1 MFSSIRSRVIVIVIL
16 IGICVWQMIPTTVRV
31 RSVASDGRPIDTLQ
45 TLTRPA
51 LGLDLQGGMHLA
63 LELDQSRTI
72 SSDPA
77 RDLELA
83 LTVMRKRIDEFGV
96 AEPLVQKV
104 GDERIVVELPGVRDP
119 ARAKAVVQ
127 RTAALEFR
135 ITDETSAL
143 DKAMPAMDRV
153 LRQLGVK
160 AGPGQVDAPSAVTEL
175 LGGDS
180 ASDSTAADTTELI
193 GGMLAGLIKPAGEVG
208 LQPMP
213 GEYAVPEAAWVRVDS
228 ALRINEVARLLP
240 RGVTWRWA
248 GTQLSIG
255 AQPYRLL
262 YILDNE
268 VMISGEYL
276 EDAQAQ
282 LDPVTQ
288 GAIVTFTL
296 SRSGGRIFGRKTAAH
311 VNDYMAIILD
321 DRVQGRPPVIQ
332 SQINRNGQITLGG
345 RTIQEAQ
352 DLALTLKAG
361 ALPIPLK
368 IVEERQ
374 VGATLGKDAINAGI
388 WASVIGTLFVVI
400 VMIAYYKAAGVL
412 AILALLLYILFSVGG
427 LAAVGATLT
436 LPGLAGL
443 ALSIGIAVDANVLIF
458 EGIREQLE
466 LGKTVR
472 LAIDEGFKH
481 AMSAIIDSNVTTA
494 LTAAFLFQFGT
505 GPVQGFAVTLIIGIA
520 ASMVTAIFVTRT
532 FFMIWLERK
541 PAMNTLSI

>member
-1 MFSSIRSRVIVIVIL
+1 MFSSIRNRLIVIIIL
-16 IGICVWQMIPTTVRV
+16 IGVCIWQMIPREVRV
-31 RSVASDGRPIDTLQ
+31 RTVINGQPIDTVR
-45 TLTRPA
+45 TVTSPA

-63 LELDQSRTI
+63 LELDQSRTV

-96 AEPLVQKV
+96 AEPLVQRV
-104 GDERIVVELPGVRDP
+104 GDERIVVELPGIDDP

-143 DKAMPAMDRV
+143 DRAIPAMDRV
-153 LRQLGVK
+153 LKQLGVK
-160 AGPGQVDAPSAVTEL
+160 AGPGQVDAPSAVSEL
-175 LGGDS
+175 LGGDTTG
-180 ASDSTAADTTELI
+180 DSTAADTTELI
-193 GGMLAGLIKPAGEVG
+193 GGMLAGLIQESGAVG
-208 LQPMP
+208 LQPMA

-228 ALRINEVARLLP
+228 ALRLTEVARLLP
-240 RGVTWRWA
+240 RNVTWRWNA
-248 GTQLSIG
+248 GPLSIG

-262 YILDNE
+262 YVLDSE
-268 VMISGEYL
+268 VMISGQYL

-288 GAIVTFTL
+288 GAIVSFTL

-374 VGATLGKDAINAGI
+374 VGPSLGRDAIEAGI
-388 WASVIGTLFVVI
+388 WASVIGIAFVVI
-400 VMIAYYKAAGVL
+400 VIVTYYRVAGLL
-412 AILALLLYILFSVGG
+412 AILALLLYILFSLGG

-458 EGIREQLE
+458 ERIREE
-466 LGKTVR
+466 LAMGKTVR
-472 LAIDEGFKH
+472 LSIDEGFRQ
-481 AMSAIIDSNVTTA
+481 AMSAIVDSNVTTA

-505 GPVQGFAVTLIIGIA
+505 GPVRGFAVTLIMGIA
-520 ASMVTAIFVTRT
+520 ASMITAIFVTRT

>member
-1 MFSSIRSRVIVIVIL
+1 MFSTIRSRLIVIGIL
-16 IGICVWQMIPTTVRV
+16 VAICIWQMIPSKVRV
-31 RSVASDGRPIDTLQ
+31 RSVAADGRPIDTLQ
-45 TLTRPA
+45 TVTRPA
-51 LGLDLQGGMHLA
+51 LGLDLQGGMHIA
-63 LELDQSRTI
+63 LELDQSRTV

-143 DKAMPAMDRV
+143 DKAIPAMDRM
-153 LRQLGVK
+153 LSRLGVK

-180 ASDSTAADTTELI
+180 ASDSTAADTTQLV
-193 GGMLAGLIKPAGEVG
+193 GGMLGSLIRPSGEVG

-228 ALRINEVARLLP
+228 ALRIREVAQLLP
-240 RGVTWRWA
+240 RGVTWRWNA
-248 GTQLSIG
+248 TQLSIG

-262 YILDNE
+262 YVLDNE
-268 VMISGEYL
+268 VMITGEYL

-361 ALPIPLK
+361 ALPVPLK

-374 VGATLGKDAINAGI
+374 VGATLGKDSINAGI
-388 WASVIGTLFVVI
+388 LASIIGTLFVVV
-400 VMIAYYKAAGVL
+400 VMIAYYRVAGLL

-458 EGIREQLE
+458 EGIREQLA